1 MMSSFLEQVKTSRSL
16 RLQIGILYSLL
27 ALINILF
34 FSVLIFE
41 NQTELLVKNFN
52 YQSVNFVISILE
64 DLKDKSISRERDN
77 SIKQLANTLKFHEI
91 NQFNIFDEQGTIVH
105 SVYLN
110 ETGEA
115 IHNEEKEKT
124 PIDEEIFKKGKEL
137 VDSTAF
143 FTSKYK
149 LELNDNDFSIRI
161 WIPISSQEKKENLF
175 LFSEL
180 SIRSI
185 KERLN
190 KLYFQ
195 IAIAFVWG
203 MLTHTLFGIYIN
215 RVIFTRVQNLKEVT
229 DRMATG
235 DLNARVEWKFEKSDE
250 LDILG
255 RAFNGMATKI
265 QADFTT
271 IKNLNDE
278 INSELKIGKEVQEMF
293 LPANKKFKDF
303 KVATFYRPMR
313 EVSGDI
319 YHFYRFRSA
328 KNKKKYAGF
337 FFADAS
343 GHGVS
348 AALVT
353 TVTLLSIES
362 IITRS
367 IRPNFIIQQLAN
379 IIGNRFQSS
388 FFATGV
394 FFLVNEKGHL
404 IASNAGHNAPIC
416 FRPSTGEMIFFKSCG
431 PPLGMADDFPY
442 KLLKAKTRSGDK
454 LFIYSDGLTES
465 PGPNEE
471 QFSEKRVI
479 ELIKN
484 NMNLSNKELINLL
497 WEELDKFAIDYRDDV
512 SMVLL
517 EIP

>member
-1 MMSSFLEQVKTSRSL
+1 MMSSFIEKVQTSRSL
-16 RLQIGILYSLL
+16 RVQIGILYALL
-27 ALINILF
+27 ALLNILF

-52 YQSVNFVISILE
+52 YQSVNYVISVME
-64 DLKDKSISRERDN
+64 DLKDKTITRERDA
-77 SIKQLANTLKFHEI
+77 SIQKLADSLKFHEI
-91 NQFNIFDEQGTIVH
+91 NTFDIFDTEGTIVH
-105 SVYLN
+105 SIFLN
-110 ETGEA
+110 EVGEA
-115 IHNEEKEKT
+115 QHDDQKENTKV
-124 PIDEEIFKKGKEL
+124 PEEIFKKGKEL
-137 VDSTAF
+137 VDTNAF

-149 LELNDNDFSIRI
+149 LELNEKDFSIRI
-161 WIPISSQEKKENLF
+161 WIPITSKEQTFFLYSQ
-175 LFSEL
+175 L

-185 KERLN
+185 QDRLN

-195 IAIAFVWG
+195 IAIAFIWG

-215 RVIFTRVQNLKEVT
+215 KVIFNRVQKLKDAT
-229 DRMATG
+229 DKMATG
-235 DLNARVEWKFEKSDE
+235 DLTVRVNWNFEKNDE

-255 RAFNGMATKI
+255 RAFNGMASKI
-265 QADFTT
+265 ETDFNT
-271 IKNLNDE
+271 IKSLNDE

-293 LPANKKFKDF
+293 LPSNKKYKDF

-328 KNKKKYAGF
+328 KNKHSYTGF

-367 IRPNFIIQQLAN
+367 IKPNYIIQQLAN

-394 FFLVNEKGHL
+394 FFLVNEKGR
-404 IASNAGHNAPIC
+404 IIGSNAGHNAPIC
-416 FRPSTGEMIFFKSCG
+416 FRPSTGEMFFFKSCG

-465 PGPNEE
+465 PGKNEE

-479 ELIKN
+479 ELIKA
-484 NMNLSNKELINLL
+484 NMHLSNKELINLI

>member
-1 MMSSFLEQVKTSRSL
+1 MNAFIEKVKASRSL
-16 RLQIGILYSLL
+16 RVQIGILYSLL
-27 ALINILF
+27 ALLNILF

-52 YQSVNFVISILE
+52 YQSVNYVISVME
-64 DLKDKSISRERDN
+64 DLKDKTITRQKDVN
-77 SIKQLANTLKFHEI
+77 VQKLADSLKFHEI
-91 NQFNIFDEQGTIVH
+91 NRFDIFDGQGLIVH
-105 SVYLN
+105 SIYL
-110 ETGEA
+110 
-115 IHNEEKEKT
+115 
-124 PIDEEIFKKGKEL
+124 DEEGKAVHDESKENTTIAEDIFKKGKEL
-137 VDSTAF
+137 VDSNAF

-149 LELNDNDFSIRI
+149 LDLNDKDFSIRI
-161 WIPISSQEKKENLF
+161 WIPINGEGQAFF

-180 SIRSI
+180 SVKSI
-185 KERLN
+185 QERLN
-190 KLYFQ
+190 KLYLQ
-195 IAIAFVWG
+195 IAVAFFWG
-203 MLTHTLFGIYIN
+203 MITHLLFGLYIN
-215 RVIFTRVQNLKEVT
+215 KVIFVRVQKLKDAT
-229 DRMATG
+229 DKMATG
-235 DLNARVEWKFEKSDE
+235 DLHSRVDWKFDKNDE

-255 RAFNGMATKI
+255 QAFNGMALKI
-265 QADFTT
+265 ETDFNT
-271 IKNLNDE
+271 INKLYEE
-278 INSELKIGKEVQEMF
+278 IDSELKIGKEVQEMF
-293 LPANKKFKDF
+293 LPLNKKYKDF
-303 KVATFYRPMR
+303 KIATFYRPMR

-328 KNKKKYAGF
+328 RNQRSYTGF

-362 IITRS
+362 IISRS
-367 IRPNFIIQQLAN
+367 IRPNYIIQQLAN

-394 FFLVNEKGHL
+394 FFLVNDKGRM
-404 IASNAGHNAPIC
+404 ICSNAGHNAPIC
-416 FRPSTGEMIFFKSCG
+416 FRPSTGEMFFFKSCG

-465 PGPNEE
+465 PGENEE
-471 QFSEKRVI
+471 QFTEERVI
-479 ELIKN
+479 KIIQD
-484 NMNLSNKELINLL
+484 NMNLSNKELINLI